1 MLTPAES
8 GLNYC
13 QNEIQLYSGVRQIGT
28 VALSVAPAR
37 RLPCPCGSTAYSS
50 VRSSVLPIQLYNVQL
65 PSQHAPPPP
74 APPPRARVCG
84 RKTQNQ
90 LFIGRLTSG
99 DLALLGGGVGSRRT
113 GPTAKGAVMRNPRRG
128 KRVKS
133 YRTRNTHRA
142 HHGAHTIV
150 QYTLT
155 HAPAAPASSG
165 HQSPL
170 HRDAMKC
177 PLCLTLQWWL
187 EDGRAQSPLHLS
199 TLHVAQSTV
208 DALSSSELAAAV
220 LLVRHHP
227 PSTLSSAQ
235 PCVGNTLLA

>member
-1 MLTPAES
+1 MRAQNAKSTFHRLRRSRGAMGRYQGTSLLAPRGWRRQPPDGSDGQGGRHAKSSAREKGEKLSHTQHTP
-8 GLNYC
+8 
-13 QNEIQLYSGVRQIGT
+13 
-28 VALSVAPAR
+28 
-37 RLPCPCGSTAYSS
+37 
-50 VRSSVLPIQLYNVQL
+50 
-65 PSQHAPPPP
+65 
-74 APPPRARVCG
+74 
-84 RKTQNQ
+84 
-90 LFIGRLTSG
+90 
-99 DLALLGGGVGSRRT
+99 RT
-113 GPTAKGAVMRNPRRG
+113 PW
-128 KRVKS
+128 
-133 YRTRNTHRA
+133 RTH
-142 HHGAHTIV
+142 V